1 MSSLFTSLPGLLED
15 LKSSLLQ
22 LWSGSRVQ
30 DGGIF
35 TIGAILGLI
44 VLYAARYLASPY
56 RKLPPGPRGYPII
69 GNLLEIM
76 RGGQWL
82 KFSKW
87 QKKYGDLIYLNAAG
101 QHVVVINSP
110 KVGVALLDRRA
121 AIYSDRPP
129 NIVASDIMSGG
140 LLYAFS
146 RYADTYRRMRKV
158 SNEKFSPGCVKA
170 FYDTQI
176 KEAVFQACDLLAE
189 PAQWDRNFR
198 RTAASVSLSVI
209 YGYPTLTSDQD
220 HMVRV
225 INNFT
230 ACLFN
235 AVNMGAHLV
244 EFFPWLRHLPS
255 GMAKWKRDAEAFYK
269 ENSAMLES
277 HFHTVEASIAK
288 GDDQQSVAATLIRE
302 VERNKLSLRERSWL
316 AGTLYGGGSDTIS
329 TMMGFWTLAMLAY
342 PETQARAQAELDAV
356 VGRTRLPTFADYP
369 HLPYIRAMVKELLRW
384 RPIAPIITPHRLTE
398 DDWYEG
404 MFIPKGTI
412 CLANAWQMNH
422 DPEMFGED
430 AEDFDPARYLD
441 ASGDIAPGMSE
452 LKKDGHFTYGFGSR
466 ICVGRYMADNSLF
479 INIAILLW
487 ATKIERKKDASGRF
501 LPLDV
506 DGWVD
511 IGLVIRPVPFEAEI
525 TPRFPEAPAMLAQER
540 ELRAL

>member
-1 MSSLFTSLPGLLED
+1 
-15 LKSSLLQ
+15 
-22 LWSGSRVQ
+22 
-30 DGGIF
+30 
-35 TIGAILGLI
+35 
-44 VLYAARYLASPY
+44 
-56 RKLPPGPRGYPII
+56 
-69 GNLLEIM
+69 
-76 RGGQWL
+76 
-82 KFSKW
+82 
-87 QKKYGDLIYLNAAG
+87 
-101 QHVVVINSP
+101 
-110 KVGVALLDRRA
+110 
-121 AIYSDRPP
+121 
-129 NIVASDIMSGG
+129 
-140 LLYAFS
+140 
-146 RYADTYRRMRKV
+146 
-158 SNEKFSPGCVKA
+158 
-170 FYDTQI
+170 
-176 KEAVFQACDLLAE
+176 
-189 PAQWDRNFR
+189 
-198 RTAASVSLSVI
+198 
-209 YGYPTLTSDQD
+209 
-220 HMVRV
+220 
-225 INNFT
+225 
-230 ACLFN
+230 
-235 AVNMGAHLV
+235 
-244 EFFPWLRHLPS
+244 
-255 GMAKWKRDAEAFYK
+255 
-269 ENSAMLES
+269 MLES

-412 CLANAWQMNH
+412 CLANAWQMNR